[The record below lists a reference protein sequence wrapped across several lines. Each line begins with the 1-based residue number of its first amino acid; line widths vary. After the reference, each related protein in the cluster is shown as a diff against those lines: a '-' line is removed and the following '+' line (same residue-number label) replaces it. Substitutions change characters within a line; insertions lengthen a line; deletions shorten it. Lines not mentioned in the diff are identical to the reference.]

1 VSQWLRRYAD
11 DRSIEDA
18 LGIAAVICMV
28 LAYVFQRV
36 SERLF
41 P

>member
-1 VSQWLRRYAD
+1 MLARRWAD

-18 LGIAAVICMV
+18 LGIAAIACMV
-28 LAYVFQRV
+28 PAYLFQKIA
-36 SERLF
+36 ERLF